1 MKEKINITTT
11 DEIKCSIIDESEAK
25 NAALSYINDLYYEQS
40 FWIWIQE
47 KKGFNP
53 DVDSFLKFK
62 SQKNW
67 NQFLKHEENKGKK
80 AHAEYLKECAYW
92 RKRIYGKEKK
102 AKK

>member
-1 MKEKINITTT
+1 MKKSNVLV
-11 DEIKCSIIDESEAK
+11 DEEIICSVIDESDSK
-25 NAALSYINDLYYEQS
+25 NSAISYINDLYYDQA

-67 NQFLKHEENKGKK
+67 KQFLRHEENKGKK

-92 RKRIYGKEKK
+92 YKRVYGKEKK